1 MTVKMTDMPLMLPD
15 VDEDGHTALWR
26 WRDMRGYSH
35 QQVANY
41 LGVSTATYYR
51 YEAGM
56 NLSMRKANV
65 IVKLTRG
72 AVRYRDLIADFNP
85 EYA

>member
-1 MTVKMTDMPLMLPD
+1 MTARMTELPLSLPD

-26 WRDMRGYSH
+26 WRDKRGYSH
-35 QQVANY
+35 RQVAGH

-56 NLSMRKANV
+56 NLCMRKANV
-65 IVKLTRG
+65 IVQLTNG
-72 AVRYRDLIADFNP
+72 DVRYRDLIADFNP